1 MTNKTDDTQT
11 SIRCS
16 GPNCECRHFQPDL
29 TNLRQCTECNH
40 SWVTHVLTK
49 LATHP
54 RLVDNTPN
62 TTSARFSATFEIMS
76 MTLFGCHAIP
86 IRIKILLD
94 RLLSAQLL
102 QSDVVRLL
110 LSFGWTFQ
118 DYSRGYMLTNS
129 SGQLREQWDICR
141 LDEEPLIIQQFIRF
155 PETRLLAQDMLK
167 LGSFRPPSPS
177 GNRTSNL
184 SPSMGICN
192 GQYTSS
198 PKTSNSQG
206 PISPTFG
213 PEDKPSLKIT
223 NDVKSLFY
231 SSATQC
237 SPATRSL
244 TISSLS
250 GSSSSSGSP
259 SNEGKLTSQLINK
272 NSVCCQKGSN
282 KLPDYTSGL
291 NMSLHNES
299 GKESGAAGS
308 SDACSFPKDDH
319 AVDQVQANNPLV
331 AVMAAAALSGMPV
344 NPALGNFGPILASS
358 NRIMTN
364 TKFPGP
370 NPLLINDLMCVDG
383 RSPVVK
389 DLKAP
394 NSTPTN
400 RELCEQPRLTL
411 TPATSA
417 VLSSTSGNEAQVG
430 SENWSALSMQQPFSS
445 PVFGYGN
452 NPFGSAGFPFPQQLA
467 HLLAVA
473 LRNKSTGEASAN
485 LPPGFNPLDLISS
498 NPALFQHLTN
508 QLAAP
513 QNVIP
518 NDSFAGQT
526 LPHAFGQAS
535 TGFWSSMEQTF
546 AGDLHKRQEQLLN
559 CSPNRSTLYLSS
571 MMSRQ
576 QQQMTRGTKSFSDP
590 SEAITKTLLPAF
602 STTHTTFCQRD
613 GPDTFDIGRDIQT
626 TELVQPHRKPFEAN
640 NAHKSKN
647 GGGHNAFGGQ
657 QTGKRRVDGKRQDN
671 SKRVGYQT
679 ESTHLSPYLDDR
691 GSVNGSGV
699 SRNKKRVLCTTCKK
713 SFCDKGALKIHYS
726 AVHLKEMHKCTIKG
740 CSMWFS
746 SRRSR
751 NRHSA
756 NPNPR
761 LHMTHASKKL
771 PDNATIVD
779 DGSGKVIGRRN
790 PLPNSVLNPPLLP
803 SATRITTE
811 SAWGEDQIGTFDT
824 LRPPVLLDGTHTLIT
839 RRGRA
844 RTVNMYSTVPP
855 SIDSM
860 SQASEES
867 TPANLADGKQ
877 DRVRENERGSP
888 RNHKH
893 WGDSGNHDNVSGT
906 DDESDYEEGVFV
918 PEGMDLE
925 DDEEETDFV
934 HETHSQSPHSPNSN
948 MNEQRETV
956 PGQVGSKSVES
967 ASKMSVVQTNSVKT
981 GRNFLAATLAHSPE
995 HSPKISAA
1003 GDRDFL
1009 KINVKKE

>member
-1 MTNKTDDTQT
+1 MKTDDTQT

-29 TNLRQCTECNH
+29 TNLRQCSECNH

-49 LATHP
+49 LASHP
-54 RLVDNTPN
+54 RLVDNTAN

-129 SGQLREQWDICR
+129 SGQLREQWEICR

-177 GNRTSNL
+177 
-184 SPSMGICN
+184 
-192 GQYTSS
+192 
-198 PKTSNSQG
+198 
-206 PISPTFG
+206 
-213 PEDKPSLKIT
+213 EDKPSLKMT
-223 NDVKSLFY
+223 NDVKNLFY
-231 SSATQC
+231 SSAAQC

-244 TISSLS
+244 TVSSLS

-259 SNEGKLTSQLINK
+259 SNEGKISSQLMNK
-272 NSVCCQKGSN
+272 NSVSCQKGSN
-282 KLPDYTSGL
+282 KSADYTSGL

-299 GKESGAAGS
+299 EKESGANGN

-331 AVMAAAALSGMPV
+331 AAMAAAALSGMSI
-344 NPALGNFGPILASS
+344 NPALGNFSPLLASS
-358 NRIMTN
+358 NRTTTN
-364 TKFPGP
+364 TKFLGP
-370 NPLLINDLMCVDG
+370 NPLLLNDLMCADG
-383 RSPVVK
+383 RPPVVK

-394 NSTPTN
+394 NSTSTN
-400 RELCEQPRLTL
+400 RELCEQPRLPV

-417 VLSSTSGNEAQVG
+417 VPSSTSGNEAQVG

-445 PVFGYGN
+445 PVFGYSN
-452 NPFGSAGFPFPQQLA
+452 NPFGSTGFPFPQQLA
-467 HLLAVA
+467 HLLATA
-473 LRNKSTGEASAN
+473 LRNKSTGETSAN

-498 NPALFQHLTN
+498 NPAIFQHLTN
-508 QLAAP
+508 QLAAS
-513 QNVIP
+513 QSVIP
-518 NDSFAGQT
+518 NDSFASQAF
-526 LPHAFGQAS
+526 PHAFGQ
-535 TGFWSSMEQTF
+535 
-546 AGDLHKRQEQLLN
+546 
-559 CSPNRSTLYLSS
+559 
-571 MMSRQ
+571 
-576 QQQMTRGTKSFSDP
+576 
-590 SEAITKTLLPAF
+590 
-602 STTHTTFCQRD
+602 
-613 GPDTFDIGRDIQT
+613 
-626 TELVQPHRKPFEAN
+626 
-640 NAHKSKN
+640 
-647 GGGHNAFGGQ
+647 
-657 QTGKRRVDGKRQDN
+657 GKRRVDAKRQDN
-671 SKRVGYQT
+671 SKRVGYQAET
-679 ESTHLSPYLDDR
+679 THLSPYLDDR
-691 GSVNGSGV
+691 GSVNGSSV

-803 SATRITTE
+803 SATRSATE
-811 SAWGEDQIGTFDT
+811 STWGEDQLGTFDT

-844 RTVNMYSTVPP
+844 RTVDMYSTIPP

-877 DRVRENERGSP
+877 DRVRENDRGSP
-888 RNHKH
+888 GNHKH
-893 WGDSGNHDNVSGT
+893 WEDSGNHDNVSGT
-906 DDESDYEEGVFV
+906 DNESDYEEGVFV

-925 DDEEETDFV
+925 DDEEETYFV
-934 HETHSQSPHSPNSN
+934 HEAHSQSPHSPNSN
-948 MNEQRETV
+948 MNEQGETTT
-956 PGQVGSKSVES
+956 GQDPRTVKPVVTCLEDFSNLMDIAMSTVGKITTYRFIINVLKSIFQYLSDHLEEKVSVIRFVLKQSRKMIPVYRIFAFVAVTLLVFTVTAPSQGSVEEK
-967 ASKMSVVQTNSVKT
+967 ASGEQPSTKESEEQTKAVHSKDQPGNHRTDERPEEQTSNKPVSVVSGTSKDDQGGKWVFISNEELLSILKNMTRVDDNDSAAGNLAEVSGTVEKPAKSNKEVNEDHTSVKT
-981 GRNFLAATLAHSPE
+981 TAATAQQE
-995 HSPKISAA
+995 
-1003 GDRDFL
+1003 
-1009 KINVKKE
+1009 